1 VVTQQYSLLFP
12 ASATWFSFA
21 RDFLHLDFGLSP
33 HVVPYG
39 IQDFT
44 TGLPPQ
50 PLWPGNPTREP
61 ARFKARRFLR
71 PRFDQ
76 QLLARVRNVVVNDEI
91 YISMHRAMQ
100 VTLGPDW
107 SRAIS
112 IMNVFRGLEV
122 YVIAD
127 QLFNICHEDGEELV
141 WIRGQLGDELSSL
154 SLSREYQRGTEFRR
168 ELEAEQEYRH
178 LLTDLLLWKRPPVK
192 YSVLDDRDVA
202 QLAREW
208 SINSRGRR
216 LPTVVRKSITTAK
229 IKDALLTICGSEDN
243 FQGLTG
249 LHWLYVRGRR
259 DYKGSLDLS
268 QQLGFLEL
276 LLEMT
281 TADIDNNCQT
291 CYPTPRG
298 VRRSEEDVPFLL
310 YRIDMLVLEIMS
322 IQEAEKTAEK
332 KCIEVITQ

>member
-1 VVTQQYSLLFP
+1 MLPHSKDGRLVAPRQDWKYTDVSQWTLALPGPRIVHVQRRITSGQDAAEERKSATDDGDPVPTYFMSPSSSDPIVSMTRTCRESRFVATQQYSLLFP

-44 TGLPPQ
+44 NWIPHQ
-50 PLWPGNPTREP
+50 PLWPGNPTRAP

-71 PRFDQ
+71 PRFDE

-100 VTLGPDW
+100 ATLAPDW

-154 SLSREYQRGTEFRR
+154 SLSREYQWGT
-168 ELEAEQEYRH
+168 
-178 LLTDLLLWKRPPVK
+178 
-192 YSVLDDRDVA
+192 
-202 QLAREW
+202 
-208 SINSRGRR
+208 
-216 LPTVVRKSITTAK
+216 
-229 IKDALLTICGSEDN
+229 
-243 FQGLTG
+243 
-249 LHWLYVRGRR
+249 
-259 DYKGSLDLS
+259 
-268 QQLGFLEL
+268 
-276 LLEMT
+276 
-281 TADIDNNCQT
+281 
-291 CYPTPRG
+291 
-298 VRRSEEDVPFLL
+298 
-310 YRIDMLVLEIMS
+310 
-322 IQEAEKTAEK
+322 
-332 KCIEVITQ
+332 